1 MYKPTVVVT
10 SPAATRSGYGS
21 RARDV
26 IRALVALDKY
36 DVHVNLVPW
45 GGTPQNALS
54 LDDPRDKIIIDRINY
69 NINLLISANAFLN
82 NYNIHN
88 LMKV

>member
-54 LDDPRDKIIIDRINY
+54 LDDPRDKIIIKPGICF
-69 NINLLISANAFLN
+69 I
-82 NYNIHN
+82 
-88 LMKV
+88 